1 MTFWGAFIGR
11 LRGQGVHKEI
21 TSSPPASGHTLHSP
35 EAHQAT
41 HGAHINGT
49 LRFVNVHEV
58 LCNFMQKSGAFKKN
72 KNKEGVLVVL
82 WKLCPA
88 EVSLFFEND
97 KAVPTYDVEDD
108 ICDN

>member
-1 MTFWGAFIGR
+1 
-11 LRGQGVHKEI
+11 
-21 TSSPPASGHTLHSP
+21 
-35 EAHQAT
+35 
-41 HGAHINGT
+41 
-49 LRFVNVHEV
+49 
-58 LCNFMQKSGAFKKN
+58 MQKSGAFKKN